1 MNLFKRISELEM
13 ESHTPFALCT
23 VVETKGSSPRKSG
36 RMLVFESGAIE
47 GTIGGGPA
55 EWHVINEARKLMKL
69 GQSKLVEVI
78 LDKNHPEGLEM
89 TCGGQMK
96 VHIETFLPKPKL
108 FLIGAGHVNLAIFNL
123 ALNLDL
129 DLVIVDDREE
139 TLAKEV
145 FSQAKNIVVAEDIA
159 AAVAKARP
167 LISEKDFVVIATK
180 DNDEAAL
187 KALLLQ
193 SCHYIGLIGSR
204 RKCQLIKANLA
215 QSDADLLWLEEV
227 HMPVGLDLGGQTPEE
242 IAISVMAEILKSKY
256 KKMAKPLSEKP
267 TLVLI
272 RGAGDLATGVAV
284 RLFKSG
290 FHVVMSEIE
299 RPTCIRHEV
308 AFASAV
314 FKGRH
319 HVEGVEAILCESL
332 QEVSKSLTM
341 GKIPVFTKDEA
352 SLYRLKPQVFI
363 EATIRKEAI
372 DVNLSLAPL
381 TLGLGPGFTAGV
393 DVHGVIETN
402 RGHYLGSVIWQG
414 KAEADTAIPG
424 NIGGYTHERVIKAPE
439 SGIFV
444 PIAKIGTSLVSGD
457 VIGYLE
463 LGESRGGERLA
474 VTTQISGVLR
484 GILFEPM
491 AVTKGFKIADVDP
504 RAELA
509 HCFTVS
515 DKARSIGGGVLEAIC
530 EKYPKTLNRG

>member
-1 MNLFKRISELEM
+1 MNLFKRISELET
-13 ESHTPFALCT
+13 ESLIPFALCT

-36 RMLVFESGAIE
+36 RMLVFEGGEIE

-55 EWHVINEARKLMKL
+55 EWHVIKEAQKLMKL
-69 GQSKLVEVI
+69 GQSRLLEVI

-108 FLIGAGHVNLAIFNL
+108 FLIGAGHVNLALFNL
-123 ALNLDL
+123 AVNLDFEL
-129 DLVIVDDREE
+129 YIVDDRED
-139 TLAKEV
+139 TLTREAFKMAKE
-145 FSQAKNIVVAEDIA
+145 IIIAEDIET
-159 AAVAKARP
+159 AVVKARP
-167 LISEKDFVVIATK
+167 LIGKEDFVVVATK

-187 KALLLQ
+187 KALLLHD
-193 SCHYIGLIGSR
+193 CHYLGLIGSR
-204 RKCQLIKANLA
+204 RKCHLIKANLA
-215 QSDADLLWLEEV
+215 KSEAELLWLEQI

-242 IAISVMAEILKSKY
+242 IAISVTAEILREKYNKSGKS
-256 KKMAKPLSEKP
+256 LSEKL

-290 FHVVMSEIE
+290 FQVVMSEIE
-299 RPTCIRHEV
+299 KPTCIRHEV

-319 HVEGVEAILCESL
+319 AVEGVDALFCESL
-332 QEVSKSLTM
+332 LEVSKALNT
-341 GKIPVFTKDEA
+341 GKIPVFTKNEA
-352 SLYRLKPQVFI
+352 LLHRLKPQVFI

-372 DVNLSLAPL
+372 DVDLSLAPL

-393 DVHGVIETN
+393 DVHGVVETN

-414 KAEADTAIPG
+414 RAEADTATPG
-424 NIGGYTHERVIKAPE
+424 SIGGYTHERVIKAPE
-439 SGIFV
+439 SGVFV
-444 PIAKIGTSLVSGD
+444 PIAKIGASLISDD

-463 LGESRGGERLA
+463 LGEDDGGRRLA

-504 RAELA
+504 RAELS
-509 HCFTVS
+509 HCFTIS
-515 DKARSIGGGVLEAIC
+515 DKARAIGGGVLEAIC